1 VLATALVVIA
11 PARPLVSADKPA
23 GRTRVTEVRFGV
35 VEPPVVAQ
43 RDITVRAPTSNQQT
57 EPKPLECSGIVWL
70 GGQLLLSSDRHD
82 HVLFTCPVDVTTMT
96 IGRPVPHV
104 IIRNEQELLRDAECI
119 TVRPAVG
126 GRVVV
131 YAMCSLSN
139 DRTELPLPK
148 RRHMLR
154 CRLNRLSPLAAG
166 RPIILDAGP
175 VRRAVNTHFQ
185 ALKVRPYR
193 TFFAD
198 FTGEDKNTYRW
209 GNVEGLAITPD
220 GAMMMCGMRNP
231 LLGGM
236 AIVFILRGV
245 DQAFDTRDAKRMTL
259 VDMFTLDLGRRGISD
274 LCWDPVTR
282 GYLIAAG
289 KSNGPKRGKDQPFP
303 PNTLDSALF
312 WWSGRKGETP
322 VLFARVPD
330 MKIEAICRLGTS
342 RFIAI
347 CSDEGD
353 VSEGRAARQ
362 SVLTIMDFRGIAR
375 RTGGP

>member
-1 VLATALVVIA
+1 MAVGVVVGPAWRLAAADTPA
-11 PARPLVSADKPA
+11 P
-23 GRTRVTEVRFGV
+23 RTPVAEIRFGA

-43 RDITVRAPTSNQQT
+43 RDITVRAATSNQQT
-57 EPKPLECSGIVWL
+57 EAKPLECSGMAWL
-70 GGQLLLSSDRHD
+70 GGQLLLSSDRHE
-82 HVLFTCPVDVTTMT
+82 HVLFTCPVDLATMT
-96 IGRPVPHV
+96 IGRPQPHV
-104 IIRNEQELLRDAECI
+104 IIRNEQELLRDAECL
-119 TVRPAVG
+119 TVRPAPG
-126 GRVVV
+126 GQALV
-131 YAMCSLSN
+131 YALCSLSN

-154 CRLNRLSPLAAG
+154 CRLTGLSPLTAV
-166 RPIILDAGP
+166 RPIVLDVGP

-185 ALKVRPYR
+185 AVKVKPYR
-193 TFFAD
+193 TFFAE
-198 FTGEDKNTYRW
+198 FPGANKNTYRW
-209 GNVEGLAITPD
+209 GNVEGLAITPN

-231 LLGGM
+231 LLGGA
-236 AIVFILRGV
+236 AIAFVLRGV
-245 DQAFDTRDAKRMTL
+245 DEAFDARDARRMAL
-259 VDMFTLDLGRRGISD
+259 VDMLTLDLGRRGISD

-289 KSNGPKRGKDQPFP
+289 KSNGPKLDKDKPFP
-303 PNTLDSALF
+303 PNTLDCTLF
-312 WWSGRKGETP
+312 WWSGRKGEAP

-375 RTGGP
+375 RRGGP